1 MTVKLTGKK
10 IYKKCVVALI
20 YLVVIGNLTQG
31 TVLCF
36 GADGHVEL
44 EPAFHEHCDHP
55 VHSHA
60 SDQKQ
65 HSHEA
70 GHEKGK
76 HCEPCVDI
84 PISFGLAKISPVT
97 KQLNPTFF
105 VPATNVI
112 VLTDNLDFSAYNL
125 ISNTFVDTSYFTPLR
140 TVILLA

>member
-1 MTVKLTGKK
+1 MKMTGKK
-10 IYKKCVVALI
+10 LCKKCMIVLI
-20 YLVVIGNLTQG
+20 CLLIIGNLAQG

-44 EPAFHEHCDHP
+44 ESAFHKHCDDP
-55 VHSHA
+55 VHSHT
-60 SDQKQ
+60 SDQNQ

-84 PISFGLAKISPVT
+84 PISFGLVLILVFA
-97 KQLNPTFF
+97 KQLNPTFP
-105 VPATNVI
+105 VLSTNVI
-112 VLTDNLDFSAYNL
+112 ILTDKLDFPAYNS

>member
-10 IYKKCVVALI
+10 LCKKCMVVLI
-20 YLVVIGNLTQG
+20 CLLIIGNLAQG

-44 EPAFHEHCDHP
+44 EPAFHKHCDHP
-55 VHSHA
+55 VHYHA
-60 SDQKQ
+60 SDKNQ

-84 PISFGLAKISPVT
+84 PISIGLAKISHMPEQVIASF
-97 KQLNPTFF
+97 LF
-105 VPATNVI
+105 PAANVI
-112 VLTDNLDFSAYNL
+112 ADTDKTNCSAFHL

-140 TVILLA
+140 TVILLV